1 MGGLMENS
9 RQPKG
14 HVVSPVSERRAP
26 STRYEWRVVDIP
38 ANVSRAEARAM
49 LTEHAEFGAWEL
61 KRTVVFFGGARRVW
75 LRKRTMR
82 VVRTDAM

>member
-1 MGGLMENS
+1 MENS

-14 HVVSPVSERRAP
+14 HIVSPVRPDRPLA
-26 STRYEWRVVDIP
+26 TRYEWRVVDIP
-38 ANVSRAEARAM
+38 ASVSRAEARAM
-49 LTEHAEFGAWEL
+49 LTDHAEFGAWEL
-61 KRTVVFFGGARRVW
+61 ARTVVFFGGARRVW

>member
-1 MGGLMENS
+1 MENS

-14 HVVSPVSERRAP
+14 HVVSPVSDRRP
-26 STRYEWRVVDIP
+26 LSTRYEWRVVNIP
-38 ANVSRAEARAM
+38 ASVSRAEARAM

-61 KRTVVFFGGARRVW
+61 ARTIVFMGGARRVW

-82 VVRTDAM
+82 VVRTDAF

>member
-1 MGGLMENS
+1 MENS

-14 HVVSPVSERRAP
+14 HVVSPVSDRRP
-26 STRYEWRVVDIP
+26 LSTRYEWRVVDIP
-38 ANVSRAEARAM
+38 ASVSRAEARAM

-61 KRTVVFFGGARRVW
+61 ARTIVFMGGARRVW

-82 VVRTDAM
+82 VVRTDAF

>member
-1 MGGLMENS
+1 MENS

-14 HVVSPVSERRAP
+14 HVVSPVSERRP
-26 STRYEWRVVDIP
+26 LSTRYEWRVVDIP
-38 ANVSRAEARAM
+38 ASVSRAEARAM

-61 KRTVVFFGGARRVW
+61 ARTLVFVGGARRVW

-82 VVRTDAM
+82 VVRTDAA

>member
-1 MGGLMENS
+1 MENS

-14 HVVSPVSERRAP
+14 HVVSPVSDRRP
-26 STRYEWRVVDIP
+26 LSTRYEWRVVDIP
-38 ANVSRAEARAM
+38 ASVSRAEARAM

-61 KRTVVFFGGARRVW
+61 VRTIVFMGGARRVW

-82 VVRTDAM
+82 VVRTDAF

>member
-1 MGGLMENS
+1 MENS

-14 HVVSPVSERRAP
+14 HVVSPVGERIP
-26 STRYEWRVVDIP
+26 LSTRYEWRVVDIP
-38 ANVSRAEARAM
+38 ASVSRAEARAM

-61 KRTVVFFGGARRVW
+61 ARTIVFIGGARRVW

-82 VVRTDAM
+82 VLRTDAELLL

>member
-1 MGGLMENS
+1 MENS

-14 HVVSPVSERRAP
+14 HVVSPVSDRRP
-26 STRYEWRVVDIP
+26 LSTRYEWRVVNIP
-38 ANVSRAEARAM
+38 ASVSRAEARAM

-61 KRTVVFFGGARRVW
+61 ARTIVFAGGARRVW

-82 VVRTDAM
+82 VVRTDAF

>member
-1 MGGLMENS
+1 MENS

-14 HVVSPVSERRAP
+14 HVVSPVGERRPP

-38 ANVSRAEARAM
+38 PNVSRADARAM

-61 KRTVVFFGGARRVW
+61 ARSVLYVGGARRVW
-75 LRKRTMR
+75 LRRRTMR
-82 VVRTDAM
+82 VVRTDAA